1 MDKKRKII
9 TCAVI
14 ILVSVLFC
22 IGLFSAATC
31 YVTAKVFDKTPSIGP
46 VENIVPSQE
55 ATMTA
60 TAKVQDLFMTVM
72 NPTPE
77 KEKTL
82 SLSGDEINA
91 LIVMAQTFQQF
102 SGTQDPDKKVFV
114 NFKDSKF
121 TISFSNKVNFST
133 PFGSYIN
140 MRIVVIPVFS
150 AKDSNIKLDS
160 MKVGDITLSSGIVGS
175 SEFGMLLNLALR
187 LGGVDTKFTDTVKS
201 ISIDKDGNL
210 VIVYNPASLQGLIK
224 DKLNEKM
231 SEIQQP
237 SSGK

>member
-1 MDKKRKII
+1 
-9 TCAVI
+9 VI

-22 IGLFSAATC
+22 IGLFSATAC

-55 ATMTA
+55 ATMSA
-60 TAKVQDLFMTVM
+60 TAKVQELFMTVM
-72 NPTPE
+72 NPSPE

-91 LIVMAQTFQQF
+91 LIAMAQTFQQF
-102 SGTQDPDKKVFV
+102 SGAQDPDKKIFV
-114 NFKDSKF
+114 NFKDNKF
-121 TISFSNKVNFST
+121 AISFSNKVNFST

-140 MRIVVIPVFS
+140 MRIVIIPEFN
-150 AKDSNIKLDS
+150 AKDSNIKVDS
-160 MKVGDITLSSGIVGS
+160 LKIGDITLSSGIVGS
-175 SEFGMLLNLALR
+175 GELGTLLNLVFGLSGA
-187 LGGVDTKFTDTVKS
+187 DTKFTDTVKS
-201 ISIDKDGNL
+201 ISIDKAGNL
-210 VIVYNPASLQGLIK
+210 VIVYNPANLQVLIK

-231 SEIQQP
+231 SELQQP